1 MNPENLIKSI
11 SKEQIKQFFIQA
23 CDDFRVEVQNE
34 SHLLNEAY
42 QENFSDINSIGF
54 IDLGFTDRVIICAAK
69 LPIALTETTSKRKQY
84 EVARQLIRQ
93 KGALAGIF
101 VFYDD
106 KGRFR
111 FSFVRR
117 YSTGTRS
124 QFTTFKR
131 YSFYVDPKLPN
142 KTFKQQIKKAH
153 FTSLDKI
160 QETFSIESVTNEFYR
175 EFKPKFEGLAKSV
188 QGLEDDQK
196 AKEDFALLF
205 VIRIIFLGFVQKKGW
220 LDKKDFLKSFWDEYK
235 SGEHRENSFY
245 TEWLEPLF
253 FEALNS
259 PPGRKVKYS
268 NNPFSSATEAILQMA
283 PFLNGELFKP
293 HTGIDKRGFVY
304 IPDAHIDEFIDFLFQ
319 YNFTIEENTNI
330 DEELE
335 LSPEFLGIIFERLV
349 NKADGAVYTPRTEV
363 DLMCRLTLVKW
374 LEKNTDC
381 PKTELFHLFFRE
393 GGHGEEHEDDQK
405 DGSFTSKQIRQ
416 LYEVLSNITVCDP
429 AAGSGAFP
437 VGMMQ
442 VLVDTFEKLAKQ
454 PKWPDD
460 LTRISHFGRK
470 KTIIANCLY
479 GAEVKHWAVWINQL
493 RLWLSLFID
502 MPDTHKSSMEPL
514 LPSLNFKIRCGD
526 SLVQRIGG
534 KIFPIRGHASLPQG
548 LKSEITNLKKM
559 KTAFFNND
567 PKVKTADVLSKEYT
581 VFQKILETQLEEA
594 KIKLR
599 KIGGDKPAQVS
610 FLEEDTPVQSS
621 LPLDVNTKVRLT
633 EEIQELEEELRA
645 LKQDRPFIWSIEFAE
660 IFYERGG
667 FDIIIGN
674 PPYIRQE
681 EIGDPCGFVEDN
693 KAYKD
698 LLKLTLQSDYPNWF
712 KSTKRIDGKSDLYTY
727 FYAHTLNL
735 LNDSGFHCFICSNS
749 WLDVGFGVWL
759 QEFLLQHCRLHY
771 VIDNHAKR
779 SFASADVNTI
789 ITLFEAPQKKITWGQ
804 EPVKFVAFKRPFE
817 ESIITENLLEIE
829 DAKETLITPIYRTYV
844 LSHET
849 LKHEGLDADD
859 ESDLLNAA
867 YIGEKWGGKYLRA
880 PDIFL
885 KLLDKLKS
893 KSTTLKAS
901 SDIKFGLK
909 TGCNEFFYLT
919 AEQVSAQKLPAEF
932 IKPAILK
939 TNEVKMISLS
949 NFIPKG
955 YFFFCDQEKKNIN
968 NQHVR
973 DYVDYGEKAKIV
985 IKQGTDKGKKI
996 TGFQNIASLQTRKI
1010 WYGLPQRDP
1019 APILWIIAH
1028 NDRHIA
1034 FENNGFVSGDNF
1046 FEIWPEKTSVQHMLT
1061 ILNSTY
1067 ICLFKELYGRTNFGG
1082 GLLKTQKPDI
1092 SKFLILSEEDCK
1104 VPYCLLEKIAK
1115 RKTQSVFIESGIDP
1129 ESDTPIEEQEPQP
1142 LPDRKALDDV
1152 IFDDLD
1158 LTEEERKDVYR
1169 AVCRLAW
1176 NRISKAQNK

>member
-1 MNPENLIKSI
+1 MRLEELIENI
-11 SKEQIKQFFIQA
+11 SRGGIRQFFSQT
-23 CDDFRVEVQNE
+23 CDSFRAEEQNE

-42 QENFSDINSIGF
+42 QEHFGEISSIGF
-54 IDLGFTDRVIICAAK
+54 IDLGFTDRIIICAAK
-69 LPIALTETTSKRKQY
+69 LPIPLTETTSKRKQY

-101 VFYDD
+101 VFYDEQ
-106 KGRFR
+106 GRFR

-142 KTFKQQIKKAH
+142 KTFKQQIKKAR

-160 QETFSIESVTNEFYR
+160 QEAFSIESVTNEFYH
-175 EFKPKFEGLAKSV
+175 EFKPKFEALSKSV
-188 QGLEDDQK
+188 EGLKEDQK

-220 LDKKDFLKSFWDEYK
+220 LEKKDFLKSYWDEYNK
-235 SGEHRENSFY
+235 SDDHKENSFY

-259 PPGRKVKYS
+259 APGSKVKYG
-268 NNPFSSATEAILQMA
+268 NNPFSDTTESILQMA

-293 HTGIDKRGFVY
+293 HTGVDNRGFVF
-304 IPDAHIDEFIDFLFQ
+304 IPDRHIDEFLDFLFQ

-363 DLMCRLTLVKW
+363 DLMCRLSLVKW

-381 PKTELFHLFFRE
+381 AKPELFHLFFRE
-393 GGHGEEHEDDQK
+393 GGHGAEHEDEQK
-405 DGSFTSKQIRQ
+405 DGSFSSKEIRQ
-416 LYEVLSNITVCDP
+416 LYEVLSSITVCDP

-442 VLVDTFEKLAKQ
+442 VLVDIFEKLEKQ
-454 PKWPDD
+454 PKWPND
-460 LTRISHFGRK
+460 LAKTSHFDRK
-470 KTIIANCLY
+470 KNIIAGSLY

-502 MPDTHKSSMEPL
+502 MPDDHKFSMEPL

-534 KIFPIRGHASLPQG
+534 KIFPIRGHASLPPS
-548 LKSEITNLKKM
+548 LKGEITTLKKM

-567 PKVKTADVLSKEYT
+567 PKVRTADVLSKEYS
-581 VFQKILETQLEEA
+581 VFQKILETQLDEA
-594 KIKLR
+594 KTKLR
-599 KIGGDKPAQVS
+599 RIGGDNPTQTS
-610 FLEEDTPVQSS
+610 FLEEEAPAQSA
-621 LPLDVNTKVRLT
+621 LPLDIDTKARLK
-633 EEIQELEEELRA
+633 EEIQELEEELKA

-667 FDIIIGN
+667 FDITIGN

-681 EIGDPCGFVEDN
+681 EIADPCGYVGDGKE
-693 KAYKD
+693 YKK
-698 LLKLTLQSDYPNWF
+698 LLKESLHINYPGNHKNDAFF
-712 KSTKRIDGKSDLYTY
+712 KRRNIDGKSDLYTY
-727 FYAHTLNL
+727 FYAFTINL
-735 LNDSGFHCFICSNS
+735 LNENGFHCFICSNS

-789 ITLFEAPQKKITWGQ
+789 ITLFEAPQRKMTWAD
-804 EPVKFVAFKRPFE
+804 EPVKFVAYKRPFE

-829 DAKETLITPIYRTYV
+829 EAKETLISPVHRTYV

-859 ESDLLNAA
+859 ETDLPNAP

-880 PDIFL
+880 PDIFAKILL
-885 KLLDKLKS
+885 KGKDKFVKLKTVADV
-893 KSTTLKAS
+893 KRGIT
-901 SDIKFGLK
+901 

-919 AEQVSAQKLPAEF
+919 KTEAKFWEIEEEF
-932 IKPAILK
+932 LKPVIKSPRECKSIQISQNDLK
-939 TNEVKMISLS
+939 FYVFLCNM
-949 NFIPKG
+949 PKTELTG
-955 YFFFCDQEKKNIN
+955 TYALKYIEHGEAMKIEIKRGEKKGQIIEGVHKLESVKN
-968 NQHVR
+968 
-973 DYVDYGEKAKIV
+973 
-985 IKQGTDKGKKI
+985 
-996 TGFQNIASLQTRKI
+996 RKI
-1010 WYGLPQRDP
+1010 WYSLGEISGTSFWVKETNKVLVVYFSETPMIADCRLYYADLPETYRYQ
-1019 APILWIIAH
+1019 
-1028 NDRHIA
+1028 
-1034 FENNGFVSGDNF
+1034 
-1046 FEIWPEKTSVQHMLT
+1046 
-1061 ILNSTY
+1061 LNSTINY
-1067 ICLFKELYGRTNFGG
+1067 LIDETLSRAGLGLGARSKMVYEVNNQEVLLFPEIDFSDYDLCRPV
-1082 GLLKTQKPDI
+1082 QDI
-1092 SKFLILSEEDCK
+1092 F
-1104 VPYCLLEKIAK
+1104 A
-1115 RKTQSVFIESGIDP
+1115 ESGIDP

-1152 IFDDLD
+1152 IFDALG

-1169 AVCRLAW
+1169 AVCRLVW
-1176 NRISKAQNK
+1176 NRISKAKNK